1 MGWSLMVM
9 RMLVKDLSE
18 RAVLERPVVALS
30 TESACHEK
38 PCMMVGLCWMSGKP
52 VWPGKRFFTLIR
64 RLQ

>member
-1 MGWSLMVM
+1 
-9 RMLVKDLSE
+9 MLVKVLSE
-18 RAVLERPVVALS
+18 KAVLERPVVVCLMD
-30 TESACHEK
+30 SACHQK

>member
-1 MGWSLMVM
+1 MLM
-9 RMLVKDLSE
+9 RMLVKGLSG
-18 RAVLERPVVALS
+18 RAVLERSAVACLMD
-30 TESACHEK
+30 SACHQK